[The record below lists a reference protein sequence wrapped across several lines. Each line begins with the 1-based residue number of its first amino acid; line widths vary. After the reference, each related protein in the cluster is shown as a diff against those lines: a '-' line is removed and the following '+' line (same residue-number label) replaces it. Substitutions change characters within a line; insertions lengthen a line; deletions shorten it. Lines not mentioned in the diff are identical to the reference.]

1 MKKFTFLFTFLIAS
15 VVVFAQSSTSE
26 MMAKKFQDPSVVVT
40 AQAGNYILP
49 APKGA
54 ALNEDFEDTTVAF
67 PPAGWTMIDLDG
79 DGSNWN
85 FYRFNPHSGLH
96 SAASASWTGSALTPI
111 NYLITPALMPVTGDS
126 ITWWV
131 APQDPDWPADK
142 YAVVISTTGN
152 AAEDFTTDLFEE
164 TLTTPDSI
172 WVRRAVSLDAYN
184 GQMVYIAFKHY
195 DCTDNFMMKIDD
207 VTGPATSG
215 VGVNTATI
223 DNSISV
229 YPNPVNSILN
239 IKSSSKVLN
248 IRMYNILGQTVM
260 TSSPRATHAT
270 VNTSD
275 FNSGIYFVYIETENG
290 VMQQK
295 VTVTK

>member
-1 MKKFTFLFTFLIAS
+1 MRKFTLLFTFLIAT
-15 VVVFAQSSTSE
+15 VVVFAQSTTSN
-26 MMAKKFQDPSVVVT
+26 MLAKKYQDQSVVVT
-40 AQAGNYILP
+40 AQPGSYILP

-54 ALNEDFEDTTVAF
+54 ALSEDFEDTTVAF

-85 FYRFNPHSGLH
+85 FYRFSPHSGLH

-126 ITWWV
+126 LVWWV
-131 APQDPDWPADK
+131 APQDPNWPADK
-142 YAVVISTTGN
+142 YAVVASTTGN
-152 AAEDFTTDLFEE
+152 EAGDFTDDLFEE

-184 GQMVYIAFKHY
+184 GQMLYIAFKHY

-215 VGVNTATI
+215 AGIETSNI

-229 YPNPVNSILN
+229 YPNPVKSILN
-239 IKSSSKVLN
+239 IKSSSKVLRIN
-248 IRMYNILGQTVM
+248 MYNILGQTVL
-260 TSSPRATHAT
+260 SSTPKVTHASL
-270 VNTSD
+270 NTSNLD
-275 FNSGIYFVYIETENG
+275 AGIYFVYIETENG
-290 VMQQK
+290 VKQQK